1 MNSDLELVIELG
13 QTIAEEL
20 IKKGIDLQMSCQSGV
35 CGTCI
40 TKVVAGK
47 PDHRDLVL
55 TDAEKAAN
63 NKMTICCSR
72 SKTKRLILE
81 I

>member
-1 MNSDLELVIELG
+1 
-13 QTIAEEL
+13 
-20 IKKGIDLQMSCQSGV
+20 MSCQSGV

-40 TKVVAGK
+40 TKVINGK

-63 NKMTICCSR
+63 DKMTICCSR
-72 SKTKRLILE
+72 SKTKRLE
-81 I
+81 IEI

>member
-35 CGTCI
+35 CGTYI

-47 PDHRDLVL
+47 PDHRDLV
-55 TDAEKAAN
+55 
-63 NKMTICCSR
+63 MVH
-72 SKTKRLILE
+72 
-81 I
+81 